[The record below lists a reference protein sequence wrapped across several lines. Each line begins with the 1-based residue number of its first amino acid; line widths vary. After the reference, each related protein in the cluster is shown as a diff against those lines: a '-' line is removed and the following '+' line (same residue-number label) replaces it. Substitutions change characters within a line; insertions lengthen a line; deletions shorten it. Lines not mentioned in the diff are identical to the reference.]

1 MKSGPACPEEFM
13 HPDLPPAAAEP
24 TVAGESQ
31 RANERRVVTTLLLGR
46 VVRQDGSDG
55 LCRVRNLS
63 TGGMMFE
70 ALKRFVT
77 GDRVSIEL
85 RNGHTLSGAVV
96 WAREGRNGVAF
107 DEELSDEALL
117 TLDKIVNA
125 GKGRARAPRFD
136 VGVPTR
142 ATIEGRALPVVLE
155 NISQSG
161 GMLRTSEPLAFTTP
175 TVVLAIPNLGSRL
188 CDRRWVREGA
198 VGVSFV
204 QMLRYDEL
212 AEWLEQRPTPGTT
225 N

>member
-1 MKSGPACPEEFM
+1 MTTGIVRLEELM
-13 HPDLPPAAAEP
+13 QPDLPPAAAEP
-24 TVAGESQ
+24 TVAGDSQ

-63 TGGMMFE
+63 SGGMMFE
-70 ALKRFVT
+70 ALKRFINGDHVT
-77 GDRVSIEL
+77 IEL
-85 RNGHTLSGAVV
+85 RNGNALSGTVV

-107 DEELSDEALL
+107 DEELSDEALV
-117 TLDKIVNA
+117 TLDKIVHA

-136 VGVPTR
+136 VGVSTR
-142 ATIEGRALPVVLE
+142 ATVEGRALPVVLE

-161 GMLRTSEPLAFTTP
+161 GMLRTSEPLAFTP

-212 AEWLEQRPTPGTT
+212 AEWLEHRPAPGVA